1 MMKFTREEQIL
12 IALYS
17 PGTKSGLIRAL
28 TEMKGQL
35 MPDEAELKSLTDNVL
50 RKLGGIT
57 EDTFARLDFYN
68 F

>member
-17 PGTKSGLIRAL
+17 PGTKSGLVQAL
-28 TEMKGQL
+28 TEMRGQL
-35 MPDEAELKSLTDNVL
+35 MPDETELASLTDRVL
-50 RKLGGIT
+50 RKLDSIT
-57 EDTFARLDFYN
+57 EDAFAQCDFYK